1 MKFSKKCLKV
11 NFFGKK
17 VQAGHQPTLPFW
29 FLFFFTER
37 AGEAF
42 NTLPMQNRV
51 HITVSNLFI

>member
-11 NFFGKK
+11 NFVRKT
-17 VQAGHQPTLPFW
+17 VQACHQPTLPFC
-29 FLFFFTER
+29 FLLFFTER

-51 HITVSNLFI
+51 QIRVSNLFI